1 MQLQALYVYGV
12 FNVTNAIGKLCH
24 NLCQII
30 KFCISK
36 SLRGS

>member
-12 FNVTNAIGKLCH
+12 FNVTNAIG
-24 NLCQII
+24 NYA
-30 KFCISK
+30 ISK